1 MSTAGRM
8 TTTLPGD
15 AIPVSAYSDLDRY
28 LSAFA
33 SGALQL
39 VMLLG
44 RHGTGKTQRVKAA
57 VGLSGATN
65 GHGTR
70 PRTLY
75 LGGHVSAFGLYQ
87 QLWNYRNCPV
97 VIDDL
102 DKLYAQPD
110 CVRIL
115 KQLCDI
121 SPIKHVTWCSH
132 LTSRSVELPSEFDT
146 TSTVI
151 LIANQW
157 RSLNADIH
165 ALEDRALVIHFDPS
179 NDELHEVVRAWFADR
194 EVYDFIGSLL
204 PYVPRVSIRHYL
216 KGRTLRHAGMHDWK
230 ETILRMLL
238 PNTPLACVVRL
249 QLDGSFEREKD
260 RVDQFILETG
270 KSRPTYFRLKQQ
282 VTSHVQAAL
291 ASSSHGKTPS

>member
-1 MSTAGRM
+1 MSHAGR
-8 TTTLPGD
+8 TTTILPED
-15 AIPVSAYSDLDRY
+15 AILVSAYSDLDRY

-33 SGALQL
+33 GGTLQL
-39 VMLLG
+39 LMLLG
-44 RHGTGKTQRVKAA
+44 RHGTGKTQRVKAT
-57 VGLSGATN
+57 VGLSPSAAN
-65 GHGTR
+65 GHAKR
-70 PRTLY
+70 PRVLY

-121 SPIKHVTWCSH
+121 APIKRVTWCSH
-132 LTSRSVELPSEFDT
+132 LTNRSPELPTEFDT

-165 ALEDRALVIHFDPS
+165 ALEDRALVLHFDPS
-179 NDELHEVVRAWFADR
+179 NDELHAALRAWFADD

-216 KGRTLRHAGMHDWK
+216 KGKTLRHAGMCDWK

-238 PNTPLACVVRL
+238 PDAPLACVVRL
-249 QLDGSFEREKD
+249 QLDRSFASEKD
-260 RVDQFILETG
+260 RVEQFISETG
-270 KSRPTYFRLKQQ
+270 KSRPTYFRLKQHLKAHAQ
-282 VTSHVQAAL
+282 E
-291 ASSSHGKTPS
+291 P

>member
-1 MSTAGRM
+1 MSHAGHM
-8 TTTLPGD
+8 TTVLPGD
-15 AIPVSAYSDLDRY
+15 AILVSAYSDLDRY

-33 SGALQL
+33 NGALQL

-57 VGLSGATN
+57 VGLPQPTSNGYAT
-65 GHGTR
+65 R
-70 PRTLY
+70 RRVLY

-87 QLWNYRNCPV
+87 QLWSHRNCPV

-121 SPIKHVTWCSH
+121 APIKHVTWCSH
-132 LTSRSVELPSEFDT
+132 LTSRSSEQPSEFDT

-165 ALEDRALVIHFDPS
+165 ALEDRALVIHFDPA
-179 NDELHEVVRAWFADR
+179 NDELHRAVRTWFSDD
-194 EVYDFIGSLL
+194 EVYNFIGSLL
-204 PYVPRVSIRHYL
+204 PYVPRISIRHYL
-216 KGRTLRHAGMHDWK
+216 KGQTLRHAGMRDWK
-230 ETILRMLL
+230 ETVLRMLL
-238 PNTPLACVVRL
+238 PDTPLACVVRL
-249 QLDGSFEREKD
+249 QLDRSFASEKD
-260 RVDQFILETG
+260 RVEQFITETG
-270 KSRPTYFRLKQQ
+270 KSRPTYFRLKRQL
-282 VTSHVQAAL
+282 TSRPRG
-291 ASSSHGKTPS
+291 S

>member
-1 MSTAGRM
+1 MSHPGRI
-8 TTTLPGD
+8 TTVLPED
-15 AIPVSAYSDLDRY
+15 AILVSDYSDLDRY

-33 SGALQL
+33 GGTLQL
-39 VMLLG
+39 LMLLG

-57 VGLSGATN
+57 VGLSPAAN
-65 GHGTR
+65 GHATH
-70 PRTLY
+70 PRVLY

-87 QLWNYRNCPV
+87 QLWNYRDCPV

-121 SPIKHVTWCSH
+121 VPIRRVTWCSH
-132 LTSRSVELPSEFDT
+132 WTGRSPELPTEFDT

-165 ALEDRALVIHFDPS
+165 ALEDRALVIHFDPP
-179 NDELHEVVRAWFADR
+179 NNELHKAVRAWFPDR

-216 KGRTLRHAGMHDWK
+216 KGKTLRHAGMGDWK
-230 ETILRMLL
+230 QTILRMLL
-238 PNTPLACVVRL
+238 PDEPLACVVRL
-249 QLDGSFEREKD
+249 QLDRSLASEKERVE
-260 RVDQFILETG
+260 RFISETG
-270 KSRPTYFRLKQQ
+270 KSRPTYFRLKRQ
-282 VTSHVQAAL
+282 VKLHSR
-291 ASSSHGKTPS
+291 PS

>member
-1 MSTAGRM
+1 MPHAARSTNL
-8 TTTLPGD
+8 LPED
-15 AIPVSAYSDLDRY
+15 AIRVSAYSDLDRY

-33 SGALQL
+33 GGALQL

-44 RHGTGKTQRVKAA
+44 RHGTGKTKRVQAA
-57 VGLSGATN
+57 VGLSPLAA
-65 GHGTR
+65 
-70 PRTLY
+70 PRNRTPPNVLY

-87 QLWNYRNCPV
+87 QLWKHRNCPV

-121 SPIKHVTWCSH
+121 APVKRVTWCSH
-132 LTSRSVELPSEFDT
+132 LTNRSLELPTEFDT

-165 ALEDRALVIHFDPS
+165 ALEDRALVIHFDPT
-179 NDELHEVVRAWFADR
+179 NEELHAAVRTWFADD

-204 PYVPRVSIRHYL
+204 PYVPKVSIRHYL
-216 KGRTLRHAGMHDWK
+216 KGKTLRHAGMGDWK

-238 PNTPLACVVRL
+238 PDAPLACVVRL
-249 QLDGSFEREKD
+249 QLDRSFTSEKD
-260 RVDQFILETG
+260 RVAQFIAETG
-270 KSRPTYFRLKQQ
+270 RSRPTYFRLKQR
-282 VTSHVQAAL
+282 VKSCTNDR
-291 ASSSHGKTPS
+291 

>member
-1 MSTAGRM
+1 MSSLARV
-8 TTTLPGD
+8 TTSLPGD
-15 AIPVSAYSDLDRY
+15 AIPVSAYADLDRY

-33 SGALQL
+33 GGALQL
-39 VMLLG
+39 LMLLG
-44 RHGTGKTQRVKAA
+44 RHGTGKTQRVKTA
-57 VGLSGATN
+57 VGLSERAGN
-65 GHGTR
+65 GHAGHQR
-70 PRTLY
+70 VLY

-121 SPIKHVTWCSH
+121 APIKHVTWCSQS
-132 LTSRSVELPSEFDT
+132 TSRSEELPVEFDT

-151 LIANQW
+151 LIANEW

-165 ALEDRALVIHFDPS
+165 ALEDRALVLHFDPP
-179 NDELHEVVRAWFADR
+179 NNELHEAVRGWFPDQ
-194 EVYDFIGSLL
+194 EVYRFIGSLL

-216 KGRTLRHAGMHDWK
+216 KGRTLRHAGMSDWK
-230 ETILRMLL
+230 STIVRMLL
-238 PNTPLACVVRL
+238 PDTALACVVRL
-249 QLDGSFEREKD
+249 QLDQSFKREKD
-260 RVDQFILETG
+260 RVAQFISETG

-282 VTSHVQAAL
+282 V
-291 ASSSHGKTPS
+291 KTQ

>member
-1 MSTAGRM
+1 MHSRMSNAGRGAAF
-8 TTTLPGD
+8 LPGD

-33 SGALQL
+33 GGALQL

-57 VGLSGATN
+57 VGLSEPSAN
-65 GHGTR
+65 GHAVH
-70 PRTLY
+70 PRVLY

-121 SPIKHVTWCSH
+121 APTKHVTWCSH
-132 LTSRSVELPSEFDT
+132 WTGRSVELPAAFDT
-146 TSTVI
+146 TSSVI

-165 ALEDRALVIHFDPS
+165 ALEDRALVIHFDPP
-179 NDELHEVVRAWFADR
+179 NDELHEAVRTWFFDH
-194 EVYDFIGSLL
+194 EVHNFIGSLL
-204 PYVPRVSIRHYL
+204 PYIPRVSIRHYL
-216 KGRTLRHAGMHDWK
+216 KGKTLRHAGMRDWRA
-230 ETILRMLL
+230 TILRMLL
-238 PNTPLACVVRL
+238 PDSSLACVVRL
-249 QLDGSFEREKD
+249 QLDQSFVREKD
-260 RVDQFILETG
+260 RVEQFISETG

-282 VTSHVQAAL
+282 VKSHQTL
-291 ASSSHGKTPS
+291 

>member
-1 MSTAGRM
+1 MPVSGRM
-8 TTTLPGD
+8 TTVLPGD

-33 SGALQL
+33 GGDLQL

-57 VGLSGATN
+57 VGLSQLTVEA
-65 GHGTR
+65 HAMQR
-70 PRTLY
+70 RVLY

-87 QLWNYRNCPV
+87 QLWKYRNCPV

-121 SPIKHVTWCSH
+121 APVKHVTWCSH
-132 LTSRSVELPSEFDT
+132 LTSRSVEPPVEFET

-151 LIANQW
+151 LIANEW

-179 NDELHEVVRAWFADR
+179 NNELHAAVRTWFPDH

-216 KGRTLRHAGMHDWK
+216 KGKTLRRAGMLDWK

-238 PNTPLACVVRL
+238 SDTPFACVVRL
-249 QLDGSFEREKD
+249 QLDQSFAREKD
-260 RVDQFILETG
+260 RVEQFISETG

-282 VTSHVQAAL
+282 VKSYSQKSVDAFD
-291 ASSSHGKTPS
+291 

>member
-1 MSTAGRM
+1 MATV
-8 TTTLPGD
+8 LPSD
-15 AIPVSAYSDLDRY
+15 AILVSAYSDLDRY

-33 SGALQL
+33 GGALQL

-57 VGLSGATN
+57 VGLSSFAD
-65 GHGTR
+65 GHATR
-70 PRTLY
+70 PRVLY

-87 QLWNYRNCPV
+87 QLWSYRNCPV

-121 SPIKHVTWCSH
+121 VPVRHVTWCSH
-132 LTSRSVELPSEFDT
+132 WTSRSPELPTEFDT
-146 TSTVI
+146 TSAVI

-179 NDELHEVVRAWFADR
+179 NDELHNAVHAWFPDH
-194 EVYDFIGSLL
+194 EVSDFIGLLL

-216 KGRTLRHAGMHDWK
+216 KGKTLRQAGMSDWRQ
-230 ETILRMLL
+230 TILRMLL
-238 PNTPLACVVRL
+238 PDEPLACVVSL
-249 QLDGSFEREKD
+249 LLDRSFASEKD
-260 RVDQFILETG
+260 RVERFISETG
-270 KSRPTYFRLKQQ
+270 KSRPTYFRLKRQ
-282 VTSHVQAAL
+282 VRLLSQT
-291 ASSSHGKTPS
+291 GNP